1 MLRRFTAFIGLSMW
15 LSASH
20 YANYMSEN
28 YVHAIREKVENIT
41 SLASTFAAGLRMT
54 VHCGAPLAPQETSPK

>member
-1 MLRRFTAFIGLSMW
+1 MW